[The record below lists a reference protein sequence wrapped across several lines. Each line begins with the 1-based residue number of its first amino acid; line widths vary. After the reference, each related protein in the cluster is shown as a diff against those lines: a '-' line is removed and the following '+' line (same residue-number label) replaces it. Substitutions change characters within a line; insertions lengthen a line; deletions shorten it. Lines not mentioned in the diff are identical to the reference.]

1 MKADPRNR
9 AAVITSQIL
18 CAAGGQKLVKILAQE
33 GDDKKKR
40 CCAGSL
46 GGRGEGGRRGEGAA
60 GAGGPVARI
69 VCVGVTL
76 KPHSSEQGKRTPV
89 GCLANSQARPKST
102 KLKHDPGNQT
112 GNASFEIS
120 NWHRQLSKRDE

>member
-1 MKADPRNR
+1 MKADPRKR

-18 CAAGGQKLVKILAQE
+18 CAAGGQKLVKILAQD

-46 GGRGEGGRRGEGAA
+46 GGRGGGGRRGGAA

-120 NWHRQLSKRDE
+120 NWHRQQSRRDE